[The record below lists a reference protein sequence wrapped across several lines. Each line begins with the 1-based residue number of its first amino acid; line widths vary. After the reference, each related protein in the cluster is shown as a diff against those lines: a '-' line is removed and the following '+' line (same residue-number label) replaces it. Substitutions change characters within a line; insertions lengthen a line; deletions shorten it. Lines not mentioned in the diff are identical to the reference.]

1 MKSPLPVANADRARY
16 AAQIMQQGQM
26 KQAERILKDVLRAE
40 PGQYDALVA
49 YGVLC
54 GVQSRL
60 AEAAK
65 HLQHAVRRKPDGV
78 DGLYNF
84 GQALIRLGKPAE
96 AIEPLQRAAGLAQ
109 RHHIHEKLG
118 DCLAG
123 TGKLDEAVHQYA
135 TAVVLA
141 GPQVTTMLLSSL
153 IETKRRICDWKG
165 LDLLEPR
172 LIERVAGGEPA
183 EPLLMHYVSDD
194 PAIHRRNAQS
204 YWHNFLKPMI
214 APSLPAR
221 AYTHQPHARE
231 RIRIGYL
238 SSDFRRHATA
248 HLIAELIERHDRQ
261 RFEIVALS
269 FGPDDGSPVR
279 RRLETAFDR
288 FIDLRQQSSADI
300 ARRIH
305 ALGIDILVDLN
316 GYIASSRPE
325 ILAARAAPVQCHY
338 LAFPGT
344 LGTDVVDYMI
354 VDPVVA
360 PQGAEQHFTE
370 ALVRLPDSYQ
380 ANDRTRPLADGG
392 HTRARWGLP
401 ETGVVLCSFNNAIK
415 LTPAMFDVWMRVLA
429 AVPDSV
435 LWMFADNTW
444 VPDNLAAEA
453 EARGIAPTRL
463 VMAGYVSPAE
473 HLARLRLAD
482 LFLDTQP
489 YGAHTTASDALWEGV
504 PVLTIAGRAFAGRVG
519 ASLLTAAGLP
529 ELIMPSL
536 EAYEQR
542 AIELGRDPG
551 QLAALKQRI
560 AAQRD
565 TCRLFDT
572 DRFTRHLEAAYVE
585 MWQRHTRGDRPQ
597 AFDVPALA

>member
-16 AAQIMQQGQM
+16 AAQLMQQGQM

-40 PGQYDALVA
+40 PGQYDALIA
-49 YGVLC
+49 YGVMC
-54 GVQSRL
+54 GMQSRT
-60 AEAAK
+60 AEAVK
-65 HLQHAVRRKPDGV
+65 HLQHAVRRRPDGV
-78 DGLYNF
+78 DALYNL
-84 GQALIRLGKPAE
+84 GQALIRLGKHAE
-96 AIEPLQRAAGLAQ
+96 AIEPLQRTAGLVQ
-109 RHHIHEKLG
+109 RHHVHEKLA
-118 DCLAG
+118 DCLAN
-123 TGKLDEAVHQYA
+123 TGKLDEAVHHYA

-141 GPQVTTMLLSSL
+141 GPQVNAMLLSSL

-165 LDLLEPR
+165 LDVLEPR
-172 LIERVAGGEPA
+172 LLERVAAGEPA
-183 EPLLMHYVSDD
+183 EPLLIHYVSDD
-194 PAIHRRNAQS
+194 AAIQRRNAET
-204 YWHNFLKPMI
+204 YWHRFLMPMI
-214 APSLPAR
+214 APTLPAR
-221 AYTHQPHARE
+221 PYTHQPHARE

-238 SSDFRRHATA
+238 GSDFRRHATA
-248 HLIAELIERHDRQ
+248 HLIAELIECHDRQ
-261 RFEIVALS
+261 RFEIIALS
-269 FGPDDGSPVR
+269 FGPDDGSAAR
-279 RRLETAFDR
+279 RRLEAAFDR

-316 GYIASSRPE
+316 GYIANARPE

-344 LGTDVVDYMI
+344 LGTDAVDYMI
-354 VDPVVA
+354 VDPVIV

-380 ANDRTRPLADGG
+380 ANDRKRPRDGSG

-401 ETGVVLCSFNNAIK
+401 ESGVVLCSFNNAIK
-415 LTPAMFDVWMRVLA
+415 LTPAMFDVWMRILS

-473 HLARLRLAD
+473 HLERLRLAD

-529 ELIMPSL
+529 ELIVPDLAS
-536 EAYEQR
+536 YEQR
-542 AIELGRDPG
+542 AIELARDPSR
-551 QLAALKQRI
+551 LAALKQKV
-560 AAQRD
+560 AAQRG
-565 TCRLFDT
+565 TCALFDT
-572 DRFTRHLEAAYVE
+572 DRFARHLEAAYLG
-585 MWQRHTRGDRPQ
+585 MWQRHTRGEAPQ
-597 AFDVPALA
+597 SFDVTPLS